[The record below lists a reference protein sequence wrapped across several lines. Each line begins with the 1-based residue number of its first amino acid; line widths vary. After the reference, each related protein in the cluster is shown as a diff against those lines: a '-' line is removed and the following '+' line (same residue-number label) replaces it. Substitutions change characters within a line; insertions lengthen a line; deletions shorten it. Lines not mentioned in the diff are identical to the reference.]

1 MNIEESVMTDE
12 TIYPDEISLD
22 SFEAKDELNPK
33 FWVGGKL
40 KTNVRIRLL
49 DIAHDFFEDL
59 DVRWI
64 KPKDVVLTGSLANY
78 NWSKYSDIDLHI
90 IVDFSEVYDKTE
102 FVEDYFNSK
111 KIIWNE
117 AHDTLKIYGFP
128 VEVYVEDYKAPS
140 ESSGV
145 YSLVTN
151 KWIKEP
157 KDLSDA
163 RFNRE
168 YVTLVSAKYMTLIDE
183 LVAKYNLCD
192 DKEKLGKLRDLAE
205 KIFHKLR
212 DKRKAGLETKAC
224 EMSSGNIIWK
234 LLRREGYLDKV
245 WNLIDD
251 AYNEIHSIS

>member
-1 MNIEESVMTDE
+1 MYNNRLNEVLEEIDAE
-12 TIYPDEISLD
+12 DINLK
-22 SFEAKDELNPK
+22 SFDVQSELNPDIWHNNK
-33 FWVGGKL
+33 IDS
-40 KTNVRIRLL
+40 NVRIKLL
-49 DIAHDFFEDL
+49 DIAHDFIETL
-59 DVRWI
+59 AVRWVE
-64 KPKDVVLTGSLANY
+64 PKDIVLTGSLANY
-78 NWSKYSDIDLHI
+78 NWSSYSDIDVHI
-90 IVDFSEVYDKTE
+90 LVEYSEVYKDKD
-102 FVEDYFNSK
+102 FVEDYFKAK
-111 KIIWNE
+111 KDLWNE
-117 AHDTLKIYGFP
+117 THEDLTIYGFP
-128 VEVYVEDYKAPS
+128 VEVYVDDMDSPAH
-140 ESSGV
+140 SSGV

-168 YVTLVSAKYMTLIDE
+168 YVMLVSAKYMTLIDE

-192 DKEKLGKLRDLAE
+192 DKEKLGKLRELAE

-212 DKRKAGLETKAC
+212 DKRKAGLETEAC